1 VAVHLLTLEP
11 SGERFAVRPGETV
24 LGAVERAG
32 WAYRRGC
39 RRGGCGACVGRLVDG
54 ALVNERP
61 IAPQVLSAEQLAE
74 GFVVT
79 CRAVPTADV
88 VVRLRDDADLR
99 RVSALQH
106 QLAQR
111 ELGAALAE
119 RDRHRSTR
127 GA

>member
-1 VAVHLLTLEP
+1 VAVHLLTLQP
-11 SGERFAVRPGETV
+11 SGEGFAVREGETV

-39 RRGGCGACVGRLVDG
+39 RRGGCGLCVGRLVDG
-54 ALVNERP
+54 PLVNERP
-61 IAPQVLSAEQLAE
+61 IAPQVLSAEQLAQ

-79 CRAVPTADV
+79 CRAVPTGDV

-111 ELGAALAE
+111 ELAALLGD
-119 RDRHRSTR
+119 RDQLRSTR
-127 GA
+127 GT

>member
-1 VAVHLLTLEP
+1 MAVHLLTLEP
-11 SGERFAVRPGETV
+11 SGERFAVREGETV

-39 RRGGCGACVGRLVDG
+39 RRGGCGACVGLLVHGPLVD
-54 ALVNERP
+54 ERP
-61 IAPQVLSAEQLAE
+61 IAPQVLSAEQLAQ

-79 CRAVPTADV
+79 CRALPTGDV

-99 RVSALQH
+99 RVSPLQH

-111 ELGAALAE
+111 ELHAALDE
-119 RDRHRSTR
+119 RDRSRAKG